1 MKIVKKDKN
10 LFPIIDFHSHIL
22 PGVDHGSDS
31 VKTSLEMLTQ
41 AADAGVVG
49 IVATPHYYAHEMSVE
64 HFLEK
69 REAGYSALQQ
79 AIQGT
84 PLEKIKIFR
93 GAEVAWE
100 QKLIENGKIEKL
112 VIEGTDT
119 LLLEMPQCFLWQSW
133 MYNAV
138 YEVSNQYHV
147 SVVVAHIDRYMGAN
161 LERLLNMGA
170 TIQINASSLFNG
182 PQKKLMRNL
191 CNQGLVHLI
200 GSDAHDPQERNYAD
214 LEKAQKKL
222 DRSLLNFF
230 YQNAREL
237 LPLDSDS
244 PRKDATL

>member
-1 MKIVKKDKN
+1 MKKGND

-31 VKTSLEMLTQ
+31 VKTSLEMLAQ
-41 AADAGVVG
+41 AANAGVVG
-49 IVATPHYYAHEMSVE
+49 IVATPHYYAHEISVE

-69 REAGYSALQQ
+69 RDAGYRALQK

-93 GAEVAWE
+93 GAEVALE
-100 QKLIENGKIEKL
+100 QKLIENGEIEKL

-119 LLLEMPQCFLWQSW
+119 LLLEMPQMGLWQGW
-133 MYNAV
+133 MYDAV
-138 YEVSNQYHV
+138 YEIPNQYHV
-147 SVVVAHIDRYMGAN
+147 SLVIAHIDRYLKSN
-161 LERLLNMGA
+161 LERLLNMGVTA
-170 TIQINASSLFNG
+170 QINASSLFDG
-182 PQKKLMRNL
+182 SQKKFIRNL
-191 CNQGLVHLI
+191 CHQGLVNLL

-222 DRSLLNFF
+222 DRELLNYF
-230 YQNAREL
+230 YRNAREL

-244 PRKDATL
+244 PRKDATLL